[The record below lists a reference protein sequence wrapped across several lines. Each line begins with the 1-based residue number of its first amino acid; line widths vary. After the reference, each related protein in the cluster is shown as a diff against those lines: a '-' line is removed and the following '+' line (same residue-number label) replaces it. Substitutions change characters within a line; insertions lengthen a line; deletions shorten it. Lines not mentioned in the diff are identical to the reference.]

1 MVFRKTL
8 NPFEV
13 LNITLLLELLS
24 ITQKLHVLVYKKK
37 MQN

>member
-1 MVFRKTL
+1 MVFRKTQ

-24 ITQKLHVLVYKKK
+24 ITQKLHVLVYMKK